1 MRGFGWLVSALLLLL
16 GPLVHGQDR
25 VTVEMPYHGGT
36 VKITA
41 DRVSREA
48 GDRWI
53 AEGNVV
59 ITFQD
64 SVLKAQK
71 VTYGAG
77 TEKVAAEGPI
87 ELRHGV
93 QWLKGSRADLDLKTD
108 TGTIYDADGYTDQ
121 ELFVKAR
128 ILIKTGPDSYRAKS
142 GFLTACGEQTPK
154 WSFTVRDAKIPLG
167 GNARFTNTFF
177 RIKNIP
183 VFYLPVMLFPTGKKE
198 RSSGFIVPS
207 TGNSSNKGRR
217 ITESF
222 YLVLGRSADLILS
235 ETYFSQRGFGHGFT
249 FRTRPNAAS
258 NLDLDGFT
266 IKDRKNQGGW
276 SLNGLGETQF
286 GKGYRAVADF
296 NLVSSF
302 LFRQVFSED
311 FYTATRPTENSR
323 IFLTKNFEAGTANL
337 LFSREETIFPVHNII
352 IRSTPALTFRSS
364 GRQLFGTPVYLDL
377 DASARTLSRSDPYL
391 EDTGV
396 TQRLDFFP
404 RAYLSIPLFMG
415 LRATPDLAVRATYY
429 SDSLTTNESG
439 DFVMSPQSL
448 HRNYVD
454 LGLNLEGWG
463 LSKVYSSK
471 SGSGWKHT
479 IEPTLRYRYL
489 HGVDEFDQIIR
500 FDENDAIVN
509 TNEVEYDLYNR
520 FFVKRKV
527 DGVMV
532 NHEWLSIRL
541 AQKYFFDPSFSG
553 SFEVE
558 RRANGTLPINQF
570 EPFFSLTGFHFGGIR
585 RSFSPVITEVRFAP
599 KPGTSFVVRGD
610 YDPLFGQYRNFSLT
624 GYYIRSRFTFGT
636 SYFVTRK
643 LEPGTFESNQITSSV
658 SVGSLQKGLSAS
670 TSFSYDAATS
680 RFLSSLSRVNYFWD
694 CCGVSAEVQ
703 SFNLGVRQEKQ
714 IRFAFSLKGIGAF
727 GTIRRPPNVF

>member
-1 MRGFGWLVSALLLLL
+1 MRGLAWLVSALLLI
-16 GPLVHGQDR
+16 GPAVHAQDR
-25 VTVEMPYHGGT
+25 VTVEMPYHAGT

-41 DRVSREA
+41 DKISREA

-53 AEGNVV
+53 GEGNVI

-71 VTYGAG
+71 VTYEAG
-77 TEKVAAEGPI
+77 TEKAAAEGPI
-87 ELRHGV
+87 DLRRGV

-128 ILIKTGPDSYRAKS
+128 ILLKTGPNTYHAKT

-154 WSFTVRDAKIPLG
+154 WSFSVRDAKIPLG
-167 GNARFTNTFF
+167 GNARFTHTFF

-198 RSSGFIVPS
+198 RSSGFMMPT

-217 ITESF
+217 FTESF

-249 FRTRPNAAS
+249 FRTRPNAVS
-258 NLDLDGFT
+258 NLDLDGFM
-266 IKDRKNQGGW
+266 IKDRKDQGGA
-276 SLNGLGETQF
+276 SFNGLGETQF
-286 GKGYRAVADF
+286 GNGYRAVADF
-296 NLVSSF
+296 NLVSNF

-311 FYTATRPTENSR
+311 FYVATRPTENSR
-323 IFLTKNFEAGTANL
+323 IFLTKNFQIGSANL
-337 LFSREETIFPVHNII
+337 VLSREETVFPVRNII
-352 IRSTPALTFRSS
+352 IRSTPALIFWSS
-364 GRQLFGTPVYLDL
+364 GKQLFGSPVYLDL
-377 DASARTLSRSDPYL
+377 DASARGLSRSDPL
-391 EDTGV
+391 IEETGT
-396 TQRLDFFP
+396 TQRIDFFP
-404 RAYLSIPLFMG
+404 RAYLSVPLFMG
-415 LRATPDLAVRATYY
+415 LRATPELAVRETFY
-429 SDSLTTNESG
+429 SDSLMATESG
-439 DFVMSPQSL
+439 GVAMSRDSL
-448 HRNYVD
+448 NRNYID
-454 LGLNLEGWG
+454 LGVGLEGWG
-463 LSKVYSSK
+463 LSKVYGGK

-479 IEPTLRYRYL
+479 IEPTMRYRYL

-509 TNEVEYDLYNR
+509 TNEVEYDLLNR

-532 NHEWLSIRL
+532 NHEWLSIRI
-541 AQKYFFDPSFSG
+541 AQKYFFDPDFSG
-553 SFEVE
+553 SFEAE
-558 RRANGTLPINQF
+558 RINQF
-570 EPFFSLTGFHFGGIR
+570 APFTSLTGFHFGGIR
-585 RSFSPVITEVRFAP
+585 RSFSPVVTQVRFAP
-599 KPGTSFVVRGD
+599 NPGTSFDVRGD
-610 YDPLFGQYRNFSLT
+610 YDPQFGQYRNFSVT
-624 GYYIRSRFTFGT
+624 GYYIRAGFTFGT
-636 SYFVTRK
+636 SYFVTQK
-643 LEPGTFESNQITSSV
+643 LEPGTFESNQVTSSV
-658 SVGSLQKGLSAS
+658 AVGSLEKGLSVS

-680 RFLSSLSRVNYFWD
+680 RFLSSLSRVNYFWN
-694 CCGVSAEVQ
+694 CCGVSAEIQ